1 MLRKIHLSCFRKHR
15 SANFEFH
22 QGLNVIRGPNE
33 GAKSTIIEAVAYALF
48 GVKALRSSLSE
59 AVTWSE
65 PESTLKVVLE
75 LTVDGVNY
83 TVSRGKPGA
92 ECVYGDQM
100 VTGQTEVTAFMSRL
114 LKVDANSAAKLM
126 LSTQLDI
133 RGALEAGPKATT
145 ELIERLA
152 EFSQIDNLIELMQ
165 EKLTLG
171 SSASAQAQIDAAS
184 ARLER
189 TREMVKPDFDAL
201 GACIKGSESTVALA
215 KAEVYKARAA
225 QVAAQDLDA
234 AVRAQAN
241 EFKSLTSKTAQ
252 AESRL
257 RQAFDAQQVLLAN
270 SVTAPANADEEIQRM
285 LQKKADLTKVRE
297 AVGAYQFVIKP
308 PQLISIE
315 GVDGGFQRFEGT
327 AVEWQEALQRSQ
339 EGLDAA
345 REQLRKGDVT
355 FASLQAKLSSGNC
368 GFCGQDFSDLPAVKA
383 KNAELQAA
391 MDSVN
396 ADLAS
401 AEKAQNGHTKEL
413 KRLKEIQTLGRPI
426 LAAAQKY
433 AAYLDIDNNLYPPA
447 LSWKGEVPVLG
458 TQPNYDGL
466 IDAIRSKVSA
476 ANEHQR
482 KLVQTDETV
491 KFAARELDAVKI
503 RLAEIGVPEN
513 EADSAATLQASRAA
527 FDEAQE
533 TLDEALSMLNT
544 RVANLNE
551 AQRQW
556 GWAMQETEQ
565 AQEALTTARGA
576 LTTLDFNNALLKK
589 VRVARPAIADKLWN
603 LVLAAVSSYFSE
615 MRGTPSVVSK
625 TADGFLVDG
634 HPVATMSGSTL
645 DILGLA
651 IRVALVRTFLPSA
664 PFLVLD
670 EPCASMDQTRTE
682 ALLGFL
688 VAVGFKQVLLITHED
703 VSQNVADHIIT
714 LGE

>member
-1 MLRKIHLSCFRKHR
+1 MLNKITLTNFRRHTD
-15 SANFEFH
+15 ATFEFGE
-22 QGLNVIRGPNE
+22 GLSAIRGSNE
-33 GAKSTIIEAVAYALF
+33 AGKSTCIEAIAYALF
-48 GVKALRSSLSE
+48 GVKAIRSSLE
-59 AVTWSE
+59 DAVTWGAPVAS
-65 PESTLKVVLE
+65 LKVVLE

-100 VTGQTEVTAFMSRL
+100 VTGQTEVTNFMSRL

-152 EFSQIDNLIELMQ
+152 EFSQIDDLIELMQ

-171 SSASAQAQIDAAS
+171 SSATAQAQIDAAS

-189 TREMVKPDFDAL
+189 TREVVKPDFDAL
-201 GACIKGSESTVALA
+201 AKAIKGSEDMVNLA
-215 KAEVYKARAA
+215 KVGVMVSRSALVAAQEADAKARAA
-225 QVAAQDLDA
+225 VS
-234 AVRAQAN
+234 
-241 EFKSLTSKTAQ
+241 EYKSLTARQ
-252 AESRL
+252 AEVKSQLSR
-257 RQAFDAQQVLLAN
+257 ATDEQQLLLA
-270 SVTAPANADEEIQRM
+270 SPVVAPDNADDEIQCM
-285 LQKKADLTKVRE
+285 LQKKADLSKARASSE
-297 AVGAYQFVIKP
+297 AHKAVAPMLGLLPGVTYYQ
-308 PQLISIE
+308 
-315 GVDGGFQRFEGT
+315 GGSAQ
-327 AVEWQEALQRSQ
+327 VEADLQVHQ
-339 EGLDAA
+339 EGLDLA

-355 FASLQAKLSSGNC
+355 FAALQAKLSSGTC
-368 GFCGQDFSDLPAVKA
+368 GFCGQDFSELPAVKA

-391 MDSVN
+391 IDSVN

-401 AEKAQNGHTKEL
+401 AQSRAEARSEEIKSLGAVKAA
-413 KRLKEIQTLGRPI
+413 GRPI

-433 AAYLDIDNNLYPPA
+433 AAYLDIDNSVYPPTLA
-447 LSWKGEVPVLG
+447 WKGEVPTLG
-458 TQPNYDGL
+458 DAPNYDGM
-466 IDAIRSKVSA
+466 IDAVRAKVRG
-476 ANEHQR
+476 ANEYQR
-482 KLVQTDETV
+482 KLDQTSEAV
-491 KFAARELDAVKI
+491 KFATRELDAVKI
-503 RLAEIGVPEN
+503 RLADFGVPEN
-513 EADSAATLQASRAA
+513 EADCAEAVRAAQATLN
-527 FDEAQE
+527 EVQE
-533 TLDEALSMLNT
+533 TLDEARRMLAT
-544 RVANLNE
+544 REANLKE
-551 AQRQW
+551 ADRQW
-556 GWAMQETEQ
+556 AWAMQETAQ

-576 LTTLDFNNALLKK
+576 LTTLDFNNVLLKK
-589 VRVARPAIADKLWN
+589 VRAARPVIADKLWN

-615 MRGTPSVVSK
+615 MRGAPSVVSK
-625 TADGFLVDG
+625 TSDGFLVDG

-688 VAVGFKQVLLITHED
+688 VAVGFRQILLVTHED

>member
-1 MLRKIHLSCFRKHR
+1 MLNKITLTNFRKHVD
-15 SANFEFH
+15 ATFEFGE
-22 QGLNVIRGPNE
+22 GLSAIRGSNE
-33 GAKSTIIEAVAYALF
+33 AGKSTAIEAIAYALF
-48 GVKALRSSLSE
+48 GVKAIRSSLE
-59 AVTWSE
+59 DAVTWGS
-65 PESTLKVVLE
+65 PVASLKVVLE

-171 SSASAQAQIDAAS
+171 SSASAQARIDAAS

-201 GACIKGSESTVALA
+201 GASIKGSESTVALA
-215 KAEVYKARAA
+215 KAEVDKSRAA
-225 QVAAQDLDA
+225 QAAAQEVDA
-234 AVRAQAN
+234 SVRAQAN

-252 AESRL
+252 AEARL

-270 SVTAPANADEEIQRM
+270 SVTAPANADAEIQYL
-285 LQKKADLTKVRE
+285 LQKKADLSKVRE
-297 AVGAYQFVIKP
+297 SAAAYAALSEPLNQAD
-308 PQLISIE
+308 
-315 GVDGGFQRFEGT
+315 GVKYFQGT
-327 AVEWQEALQRSQ
+327 AQQWQEALQMSQ

-355 FASLQAKLSSGNC
+355 FAALQAKLSSGNC

-533 TLDEALSMLNT
+533 TLDEARSMLNT

-589 VRVARPAIADKLWN
+589 VRVARPAIADKLWAI
-603 LVLAAVSSYFSE
+603 VLTSVSSYFSE

-688 VAVGFKQVLLITHED
+688 VAVGFKQVLLVTHED

>member
-1 MLRKIHLSCFRKHR
+1 MLNKITLTNFRKHTD
-15 SANFEFH
+15 ATFEFGE
-22 QGLNVIRGPNE
+22 GLSAIRGSNE
-33 GAKSTIIEAVAYALF
+33 AGKSTAIEAIAYALF
-48 GVKALRSSLSE
+48 GVKAIRSSLE
-59 AVTWSE
+59 DAVTWGAPVAS
-65 PESTLKVVLE
+65 LKVVLE

-92 ECVYGDQM
+92 ECVYSDQM

-152 EFSQIDNLIELMQ
+152 EFSQIDDLIELMQ

-201 GACIKGSESTVALA
+201 GASIKGSESTVALA
-215 KAEVYKARAA
+215 KAEVDKSRAA
-225 QVAAQDLDA
+225 QAAAQEADA
-234 AVRAQAN
+234 SVRAQAN

-252 AESRL
+252 AEARL

-270 SVTAPANADEEIQRM
+270 PVTAPANADAEIQCL
-285 LQKKADLTKVRE
+285 LQKKADLSKVRE
-297 AVGAYQFVIKP
+297 SAAAYAALSEPLNQAD
-308 PQLISIE
+308 
-315 GVDGGFQRFEGT
+315 GVKYFQGT
-327 AVEWQEALQRSQ
+327 AQQWQEALQMSQ

-355 FASLQAKLSSGNC
+355 FAALQAKLSSGNC
-368 GFCGQDFSDLPAVKA
+368 SFCGQDFSDLPAVKA

-401 AEKAQNGHTKEL
+401 AEKAQNEHTKEL

-513 EADSAATLQASRAA
+513 EADSAATLQEARSALV
-527 FDEAQE
+527 EAQE
-533 TLDEALSMLNT
+533 TLDEARSMLNT

-556 GWAMQETEQ
+556 GWAMQETQQ

-664 PFLVLD
+664 TFLVLD
-670 EPCASMDQTRTE
+670 EPASAMDMDR
-682 ALLGFL
+682 ASSMLGFL
-688 VAVGFKQVLLITHED
+688 TSCGFPQILICTHED